1 MKNDATAL
9 LNTNLDL
16 YKQQQSRQFE
26 LEDRAYAEQ
35 QATKQLEQQY
45 AYQFG
50 DLNSDNPTLQNIA
63 IERAVQSMYEKYPIP
78 GLESQ
83 SIKVQKIKDR
93 IAQGMSGTQ
102 AIQEVENEIRN
113 SNRYKQYLASE
124 QAKITPQAD
133 NDF

>member
-1 MKNDATAL
+1 
-9 LNTNLDL
+9 
-16 YKQQQSRQFE
+16 
-26 LEDRAYAEQ
+26 
-35 QATKQLEQQY
+35 
-45 AYQFG
+45 
-50 DLNSDNPTLQNIA
+50 
-63 IERAVQSMYEKYPIP
+63 MYEKYPIP

-124 QAKITPQAD
+124 QAKITPD
-133 NDF
+133 NKF